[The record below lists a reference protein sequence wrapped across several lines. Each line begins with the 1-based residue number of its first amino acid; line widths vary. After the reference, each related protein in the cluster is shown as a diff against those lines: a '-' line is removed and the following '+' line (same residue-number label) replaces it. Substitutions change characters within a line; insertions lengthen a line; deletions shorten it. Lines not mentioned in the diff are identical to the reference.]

1 MKRKIESIMEYH
13 SLDPYPE
20 PKDKSPL
27 YINEPWLI
35 DKSLLE
41 YPRHREPDEKEDN
54 IRIYVPMDLNKDA
67 ILRRLDNIIELYGEA
82 KEDNE
87 IEFSIDVGMI
97 ISQLEIYDQI
107 WFVRHMPK
115 KGEHSREAKEL
126 VTEIVARLENIPD
139 GCAECFPFE
148 LIDELKQEYLT
159 DNSLEEQYKLYDI
172 YPITD
177 YENGKYN
184 QEYF

>member
-1 MKRKIESIMEYH
+1 MEHH
-13 SLDPYPE
+13 SLDPYPI
-20 PKDKSPL
+20 PKDKKPL

-41 YPRHREPDEKEDN
+41 YPHHREPDEKEDN
-54 IRIYVPMDLNKDA
+54 IRIYLPMDLNKDA
-67 ILRRLDNIIELYGEA
+67 ILRRLDNVIGLYGEA
-82 KEDNE
+82 REDNE

-126 VTEIVARLENIPD
+126 VTEIIARLEEIPD

-148 LIDELKQEYLT
+148 LINELKEEYLS
-159 DNSLEEQYKLYDI
+159 DSSL
-172 YPITD
+172 
-177 YENGKYN
+177 
-184 QEYF
+184 

>member
-1 MKRKIESIMEYH
+1 MDVGVVRIMG
-13 SLDPYPE
+13 DG
-20 PKDKSPL
+20 
-27 YINEPWLI
+27 
-35 DKSLLE
+35 
-41 YPRHREPDEKEDN
+41 
-54 IRIYVPMDLNKDA
+54 LNSWQ
-67 ILRRLDNIIELYGEA
+67 RRLDNIIGLYGEA
-82 KEDNE
+82 REDNE

-126 VTEIVARLENIPD
+126 VTEIIARLEDIPD

-159 DNSLEEQYKLYDI
+159 DKWQ
-172 YPITD
+172 TD
-177 YENGKYN
+177 S
-184 QEYF
+184 